1 MTPLEHHSVP
11 LCITL
16 LFFSRISTLVLVTVR
31 DLRKQSRPRCGFLYR
46 KNQHLYPAGGVT
58 SRLLLTEI

>member
-11 LCITL
+11 LCITF
-16 LFFSRISTLVLVTVR
+16 LFFSRTSTLVLVTVR
-31 DLRKQSRPRCGFLYR
+31 DLPRQSRLRCEFLYQ
-46 KNQHLYPAGGVT
+46 KNQYLYPTGGVI